1 MEQYDDYTDENPYG
15 GEQGPT
21 TVVEPMPASPQV
33 TETIIEPELQDPGA
47 SPGGYYPQ
55 GAPSQHQQQQQ
66 QAGTRPPRDRST
78 NILIAIIGSA
88 LFVAIVVTVGLFLYY
103 PGAGAAQGESVVEQV
118 PGGGYFDPIEYL
130 RDGSGD
136 PEAPITDAFSSDP
149 SLAPPVPLTSEPG
162 AAARGP
168 VGDEGGVVFV
178 ETAPPAAA
186 ATSSSSAPAAA
197 APAARVIRQQRGVT
211 VAENVPAS
219 APAGKQ
225 AATDSP
231 AGREPAAAQ
240 AASSRRTAAAAP
252 TAPPAAAARTPAV
265 AADTYWV
272 QLFSSQ
278 QRDSAEQARKLLAT
292 HNIVGVISQT
302 QDSRGVFYRLRVGPF
317 TNRNEAEKFKE
328 WFGQTDSFSNGFIV
342 RTRR

>member
-1 MEQYDDYTDENPYG
+1 MEQYDDYADENPYG

-21 TVVEPMPASPQV
+21 TVVEPMPAPPQV

-47 SPGGYYPQ
+47 RAGGYYPQ
-55 GAPSQHQQQQQ
+55 GAVPQHQQQQQ
-66 QAGTRPPRDRST
+66 QAGARPPRDRST

-103 PGAGAAQGESVVEQV
+103 PGAGAQGESVVEQV

-136 PEAPITDAFSSDP
+136 PEAPITDAFSADP
-149 SLAPPVPLTSEPG
+149 TLAPPVPLTSEPG
-162 AAARGP
+162 AAARAP

-186 ATSSSSAPAAA
+186 TASSAPAAAA

-225 AATDSP
+225 AAATDSP
-231 AGREPAAAQ
+231 AGREPAAAP
-240 AASSRRTAAAAP
+240 AASPSRTAAAAP

>member
-1 MEQYDDYTDENPYG
+1 MEQYDDYADENPYG

-21 TVVEPMPASPQV
+21 TVVEPMPASQV

-47 SPGGYYPQ
+47 RAGGYYPH
-55 GAPSQHQQQQQ
+55 GAPPQHQQQQQ

-103 PGAGAAQGESVVEQV
+103 PGAGAQGESVVEQV

-162 AAARGP
+162 AAARAP
-168 VGDEGGVVFV
+168 AGDEGGVVFV

-186 ATSSSSAPAAA
+186 TASSAPAAAA

-219 APAGKQ
+219 APA
-225 AATDSP
+225 DSP
-231 AGREPAAAQ
+231 ATRAPAAAP
-240 AASSRRTAAAAP
+240 AASPRRTAAAAP
-252 TAPPAAAARTPAV
+252 TTPPPSAAAARTPAV
-265 AADTYWV
+265 APADTYWV